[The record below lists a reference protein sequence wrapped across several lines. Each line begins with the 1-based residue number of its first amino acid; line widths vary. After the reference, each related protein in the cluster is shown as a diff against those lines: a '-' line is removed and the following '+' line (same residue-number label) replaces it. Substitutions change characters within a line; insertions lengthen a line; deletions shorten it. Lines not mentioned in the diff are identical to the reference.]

1 MNTLQRIHAI
11 QKHFEKTPKG
21 QILRNMQ
28 KAGFDVESDLSVSV
42 QLKVAAKKNLY
53 KQPMHYKVSSEK
65 QLWSTKEVGV
75 GS

>member
-1 MNTLQRIHAI
+1 MNTLQRIQAI
-11 QKHFEKTPKG
+11 QKHFEETPKE

-28 KAGFDVESDLSVSV
+28 KAGFDVEGDLSVNT
-42 QLKVAAKKNLY
+42 QLKVEAKKKPY
-53 KQPMHYKVSSEK
+53 KQPMLYKVPSEK